1 MISRTALLSLVF
13 IMGSLSLQAQKN
25 QTLSNTWNNGVK
37 IDGDLS
43 EWGDSLTYYFSD
55 QDLHYSISNDDQYL
69 YVAIKVKNK
78 DKQTQAAFNGFALT
92 INKDGKKKDGPSF
105 SFPIPDRSALRA
117 LSNQEFNVPTD
128 LRKAALSTIRAF
140 HVRNFP
146 NILDGAI
153 SLENNYGIK
162 AAVLIDT
169 ADQLCYESAI
179 RLDQLNLQPNQNSF
193 AINIKINGLIKTQY
207 TSGGARRN
215 HRGSPYGYGNY
226 YGYDDR
232 PRTIINNR
240 EEPGT
245 WQFITLASRQ
255 H

>member
-117 LSNQEFNVPTD
+117 LSNQEFNVP
-128 LRKAALSTIRAF
+128 
-140 HVRNFP
+140 
-146 NILDGAI
+146 
-153 SLENNYGIK
+153 
-162 AAVLIDT
+162 
-169 ADQLCYESAI
+169 
-179 RLDQLNLQPNQNSF
+179 
-193 AINIKINGLIKTQY
+193 
-207 TSGGARRN
+207 
-215 HRGSPYGYGNY
+215 
-226 YGYDDR
+226 
-232 PRTIINNR
+232 
-240 EEPGT
+240 
-245 WQFITLASRQ
+245 
-255 H
+255 